1 MIFSAIPTP
10 WKIGTFAFAALSL
23 GLMAKVVS
31 LNHDETNE
39 MLQALET
46 TKTNLIIAQDNE
58 KRLEGTISD
67 QNVAI
72 AKVSAESERRLA
84 AANAALVAAK
94 KETRIAQRKADLLLH
109 TPIKGDTLEQ
119 RILDVDARVLEGM
132 K

>member
-31 LNHDETNE
+31 LNHETNE

-46 TKTNLIIAQDNE
+46 TKTNLIIAQDNK

>member
-1 MIFSAIPTP
+1 MIFSSIPTP

-31 LNHDETNE
+31 LNHETNE

-84 AANAALVAAK
+84 AANAALAAAK

-109 TPIKGDTLEQ
+109 TPIKGDSLEQ

>member
-31 LNHDETNE
+31 LNHETNE